1 MSGINRAGRGHLL
14 SDLQRLFDGELLLA
28 VNLVPE
34 GVAFNERGDEVQ
46 EAVCLTGV
54 MQRQDVRMLQIRSRL
69 YLSEEALGKLASFP
83 PELLSRDQVSVRLL
97 AARRRMLGLRI
108 PAVVQNALYRGGDP
122 MYGWRIGSQVSVT
135 AMLALL
141 VVAALPSGPRLPEP
155 PGPLAEGTPPT
166 PECDAFT
173 VGYNADG
180 SCFDEPPRPLVDP
193 LVPVTP
199 GIDAGVA
206 SSTFC
211 SPCGRE
217 RRVCGASAYR
227 WIRKRG
233 L

>member
-155 PGPLAEGTPPT
+155 PGPLWQKALRPHRNATPSRSAT
-166 PECDAFT
+166 MRT
-173 VGYNADG
+173 
-180 SCFDEPPRPLVDP
+180 
-193 LVPVTP
+193 VPVSTNLP
-199 GIDAGVA
+199 GH
-206 SSTFC
+206 S
-211 SPCGRE
+211 
-217 RRVCGASAYR
+217 
-227 WIRKRG
+227 WIRWCR
-233 L
+233 LHQESMLA